1 MDFCKLV
8 SDKTLQVQA
17 VPFDITTFAL
27 PLAPIQSA
35 APTTT
40 AIALV
45 TAHSTKFVG
54 GDHQWKDPVT
64 CRLSQ

>member
-17 VPFDITTFAL
+17 VPFDITTFV
-27 PLAPIQSA
+27 PLARIRSA
-35 APTTT
+35 ASTTT

-54 GDHQWKDPVT
+54 GDHQRKDIVT